1 MAEKK
6 LTPNQQRK
14 VDQIHEFQKTVAHVK
29 KLVGELEG
37 NRAARPQIL
46 QNLSAQIAREFL
58 HMRQR
63 ALTSNIGTV
72 GDVAGALSM
81 MAGRSAGL
89 MMKIRGLNDGIVS
102 LTMQLDLALKQASEP
117 EKDEPRKSG
126 TQPETS

>member
-46 QNLSAQIAREFL
+46 QNLSAQIAREFMQ
-58 HMRQR
+58 MRQR
-63 ALTSNIGTV
+63 ALTANIGTV
-72 GDVAGALSM
+72 CDVAGALSM
-81 MAGRSAGL
+81 MAGRSGGL
-89 MMKIRGLNDGIVS
+89 MMKILGLNGSIS
-102 LTMQLDLALKQASEP
+102 SRTRELDLALTTA
-117 EKDEPRKSG
+117 
-126 TQPETS
+126 

>member
-14 VDQIHEFQKTVAHVK
+14 VDQIHEFQKTVAHCK

-37 NRAARPQIL
+37 NRAARAQIL
-46 QNLSAQIAREFL
+46 QNISAQIAREFQQ
-58 HMRQR
+58 MRQR
-63 ALTSNIGTV
+63 SLTSNIGTV

-89 MMKIRGLNDGIVS
+89 MMKIRGLNDGIAS
-102 LTMQLDLALKQASEP
+102 LSMQLDQALKSAMEP
-117 EKDEPRKSG
+117 EKEDHKSG
-126 TQPETS
+126 TQAETS